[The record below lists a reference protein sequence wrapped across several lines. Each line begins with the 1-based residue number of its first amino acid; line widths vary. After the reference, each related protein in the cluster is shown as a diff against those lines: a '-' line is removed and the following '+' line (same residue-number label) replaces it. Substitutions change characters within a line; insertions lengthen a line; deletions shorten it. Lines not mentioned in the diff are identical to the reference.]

1 MTPRALLRAA
11 AGRWRRS
18 LQLRVVTTTLL
29 ISLIVVAVLGVLIMD
44 RVTRGLLA
52 SQRGR
57 ALAEVES
64 SLQYAAANLADLSAN
79 ASPETVDEA
88 LGQMSQQLAT
98 RAGPSGTYR
107 VAVLGGPLDIVSGDA
122 GDLAEIPADLRSAVD
137 TNSDLAYA
145 YASFGPGDS
154 SRVLVVGAPVY
165 SPGRRFQV
173 YFFFP
178 LDTEV
183 GTLDEV
189 RSALLGGGGALALL
203 VAGVTFIVAR
213 QVVSPVRAAARVAD
227 EFAAGRLESRMQ
239 VSGEDEM
246 ARLGVAFNDMAVS
259 LQQKIDQLEGLS
271 RLQQRFV
278 SDVSHELRTPLT
290 TVRMAA
296 DVLHAAREDFP
307 PEVSRSAELLQLE
320 LDRFEALLVDLL
332 EISRFDAG
340 AAVLDAEVFDL
351 DVVLH
356 RVVNAL
362 GPLAARRGSEVVVRS
377 TARREVLV
385 EADPRR
391 VERVLRNLLANAIEH
406 GEGLPIEIFVGSDRD
421 TVAVVVRDRG
431 VGLRPGEASRVF
443 SRFWRADPSR
453 ARQSGGTGL
462 GLSIAL
468 EDVRLHGGWL
478 QAWGEPGRGSAFRM
492 TLPRAA
498 GGEVRSSP
506 LPLEP
511 APVGSGG

>member
-1 MTPRALLRAA
+1 LVRAA

-18 LQLRVVTTTLL
+18 LQLRVVSSTLL
-29 ISLIVVAVLGVLIMD
+29 ICLVVVALLGVLVLD
-44 RVTRGLLA
+44 RVAHGLLRG
-52 SQRGR
+52 QRDR
-57 ALAEVES
+57 AVAEVDS
-64 SLQYAAANLADLSAN
+64 SLQYAGATLADLGSD
-79 ASPETVDEA
+79 ASPEAVDQR
-88 LGQMSQQLAT
+88 LGGLLQQLAT
-98 RAGPSGTYR
+98 RAGPAGSYD
-107 VAVLGGPLDIVSGDA
+107 VAILGGPL
-122 GDLAEIPADLRSAVD
+122 GDLVSLHKSSVNDIPPDLRRAVVRD
-137 TNSDLAYA
+137 GDMVYA
-145 YASFGPGDS
+145 YADLQIGTRSARG
-154 SRVLVVGAPVY
+154 LVVGAPLY
-165 SPGRRFQV
+165 SPSHRYEL

-178 LDTEV
+178 LDLETS
-183 GTLDEV
+183 TLSSV
-189 RSALLGGGGALALL
+189 RSALLGGGLALALL
-203 VAGVTFIVAR
+203 VAGVTFLVGR

-227 EFAAGRLESRMQ
+227 QFAAGRLESRMQ
-239 VSGEDEM
+239 VKGEDEI
-246 ARLGVAFNDMAVS
+246 ARLGEAFNDMAVS

-296 DVLHAAREDFP
+296 DVLHAARADFP
-307 PEVSRSAELLQLE
+307 AAVSRSAELLQNE

-340 AAVLDAEVFDL
+340 AAVLDAEVFDIGNVL
-351 DVVLH
+351 D
-356 RVVNAL
+356 RVVRGLAA
-362 GPLAARRGSEVVVRS
+362 LAARRGSEVTVRRP
-377 TARREVLV
+377 ARRDLLV

-406 GEGLPIEIFVGSDRD
+406 GEGLPIEVTVGGDAD
-421 TVAVVVRDRG
+421 VVAVVVRDRG

-453 ARQSGGTGL
+453 ARHTGGTGL

-478 QAWGEPGRGSAFRM
+478 QAWGEQGNGSAFRM
-492 TLPRAA
+492 TLPRHA

-511 APVGSGG
+511 AAVGSGG

>member
-1 MTPRALLRAA
+1 M
-11 AGRWRRS
+11 
-18 LQLRVVTTTLL
+18 
-29 ISLIVVAVLGVLIMD
+29 
-44 RVTRGLLA
+44 TRGLLE
-52 SQRGR
+52 SHRGR

-64 SLQYAAANLADLSAN
+64 SLRYASANLADLQTDAT
-79 ASPETVDEA
+79 PEKVDEE
-88 LGQMSQQLAT
+88 LGLMIQQLAT
-98 RAGPSGTYR
+98 RAGPSGTYG
-107 VAVLGGPLDIVSGDA
+107 VAVVGGPLDIVRRDA
-122 GDLAEIPADLRSAVD
+122 PRPDEIPGDLRSSVERD
-137 TNSDLAYA
+137 GNLAYA
-145 YASFGPGDS
+145 YASFGESDS
-154 SRVLVVGAPVY
+154 GLVVGTPLY
-165 SPGRRFQV
+165 SPGRRFQL

-178 LDTEV
+178 LDIEAD
-183 GTLDEV
+183 TLGEV
-189 RSALLGGGGALALL
+189 RSALAGGGIALSVL
-203 VAGVTFIVAR
+203 VAGVTYLVAR
-213 QVVSPVRAAARVAD
+213 QVVTPVRVAARVAD
-227 EFAAGRLESRMQ
+227 QFAAGRLEARMH
-239 VSGEDEM
+239 VNGADEL
-246 ARLGVAFNDMAVS
+246 ARLGDAFNGMAVS

-271 RLQQRFV
+271 RVQQRFV

-296 DVLHAAREDFP
+296 DVLHAARADFP
-307 PEVSRSAELLQLE
+307 PEVSRSAELLQHE

-340 AAVLDAEVFDL
+340 AAVLEAEVFDL
-351 DVVLH
+351 VTLLQ

-362 GPLAARRGSEVVVRS
+362 GPLAARRGSDVIVRS
-377 TARREVLV
+377 TSRGEVLV

-391 VERVLRNLLANAIEH
+391 IERVVRNLLANAIEH
-406 GEGLPIEIFVGSDRD
+406 GEGLPIELLIGSSSD

-431 VGLRPGEASRVF
+431 VGLRPGDASRVF

-498 GGEVRSSP
+498 GDEVRSSP

-511 APVGSGG
+511 TAVGSGG

>member
-1 MTPRALLRAA
+1 V
-11 AGRWRRS
+11 S
-18 LQLRVVTTTLL
+18 TTLL
-29 ISLIVVAVLGVLIMD
+29 VSMVVVALLGVLVMD
-44 RVTRGLLA
+44 RVTRGLLR
-52 SQRGR
+52 SQRDR

-64 SLQYAAANLADLSAN
+64 SLQYAAATLADLDSGA
-79 ASPETVDEA
+79 APERVDEE
-88 LGQMSQQLAT
+88 LGLMIEQLAS
-98 RAGPSGTYR
+98 RAGPTGTYG
-107 VAVLGGPLDIVSGDA
+107 VAVVGGPLDIVSRDA
-122 GDLAEIPADLRSAVD
+122 PDLAEIPAGVRASVERD
-137 TNSDLAYA
+137 SDMAYA
-145 YASFGPGDS
+145 YASFDVRRQTSKG
-154 SRVLVVGAPVY
+154 LVVGAPLY
-165 SPGRRFQV
+165 SPSRRYAL

-178 LDTEV
+178 LDVETE
-183 GTLDEV
+183 TLGEV
-189 RSALLGGGGALALL
+189 RSALFGGGIALALL
-203 VAGVTFIVAR
+203 VGGITLLVAR

-227 EFAAGRLESRMQ
+227 EFAAGRLASRMQ
-239 VSGEDEM
+239 VTGEDEL
-246 ARLGVAFNDMAVS
+246 ARLGEAFNDMAVS

-271 RLQQRFV
+271 RVQQRFV

-296 DVLHAAREDFP
+296 DVLHAARGDFP
-307 PEVSRSAELLQLE
+307 PEVARSAELLQHE
-320 LDRFEALLVDLL
+320 LDRFETLLVDLL

-340 AAVLDAEVFDL
+340 AAVLDNEVFDL
-351 DVVLH
+351 TGLLH

-362 GPLAARRGSEVVVRS
+362 GPLAARRGSDVIVRS
-377 TARREVLV
+377 TTRGEVLV
-385 EADPRR
+385 EGDPRR
-391 VERVLRNLLANAIEH
+391 IERVLRNLLSNAIEH
-406 GEGLPIEIFVGSDRD
+406 GEGLPIELNVGSDAD

-431 VGLRPGEASRVF
+431 VGLRPGDASRVF

-478 QAWGEPGRGSAFRM
+478 QAWGEPGRGSVFRM
-492 TLPRAA
+492 TLPRNA

>member
-1 MTPRALLRAA
+1 VLRAA

-18 LQLRVVTTTLL
+18 LQLRVVMSTVL
-29 ISLIVVAVLGVLIMD
+29 ISLLVVALLGVLVLD
-44 RVTRGLLA
+44 RVTRGLLTT
-52 SQRGR
+52 QRER
-57 ALAEVES
+57 AVAEVDS
-64 SLQYAAANLADLSAN
+64 SLQYAAATLADVDTDAT
-79 ASPETVDEA
+79 PEDVDEK
-88 LGQMSQQLAT
+88 LSTMLEQLAA
-98 RAGPSGTYR
+98 RGGPAGTFDIL
-107 VAVLGGPLDIVSGDA
+107 VVGGPLGTLYSPDA
-122 GDLAEIPADLRSAVD
+122 PVPDQLPTALRDAVEQDSNMVYSYARLDLRSRRDVR
-137 TNSDLAYA
+137 
-145 YASFGPGDS
+145 G
-154 SRVLVVGAPVY
+154 LVVGAPLY
-165 SPGRRFQV
+165 SPSRRYEL

-178 LDTEV
+178 LDLEEA
-183 GTLDEV
+183 TLGAV
-189 RSALLGGGGALALL
+189 RSALLGGGIALALL
-203 VAGVTFIVAR
+203 VAGVTYLVGR
-213 QVVSPVRAAARVAD
+213 QVVSPVRAAALVAD

-239 VSGEDEM
+239 VKGEDEI
-246 ARLGVAFNDMAVS
+246 ARLGEAFNDMAVS

-296 DVLHAAREDFP
+296 DVLHAARADFP
-307 PEVSRSAELLQLE
+307 ASVARSAELLQNE

-340 AAVLDAEVFDL
+340 AAVLEAEVFDL
-351 DVVLH
+351 GALLH
-356 RVVNAL
+356 RVVLAL
-362 GPLAARRGSEVVVRS
+362 GPLAARRGSEVTVRGAVR
-377 TARREVLV
+377 TDALV

-406 GEGLPIEIFVGSDRD
+406 GEGLPIEVTIGGDPD

-453 ARQSGGTGL
+453 ARHTGGTGL

-478 QAWGEPGRGSAFRM
+478 QAWGEPDRGSAFRM
-492 TLPRAA
+492 TLPRRA
-498 GGEVRSSP
+498 GADVRSSP

-511 APVGSGG
+511 AAVGSGG

>member
-1 MTPRALLRAA
+1 
-11 AGRWRRS
+11 
-18 LQLRVVTTTLL
+18 
-29 ISLIVVAVLGVLIMD
+29 MD
-44 RVTRGLLA
+44 RVTRGLLD

-57 ALAEVES
+57 AIAEVES
-64 SLQYAAANLADLSAN
+64 NLRYATAALSDLPTGAK
-79 ASPETVDEA
+79 PEEVDEL
-88 LGQMSQQLAT
+88 LGQMVQQVAT
-98 RAGPSGTYR
+98 RAGPTGTYG
-107 VAVLGGPLDIVSGDA
+107 VAVVGGPDNIISGA
-122 GDLAEIPADLRSAVD
+122 PNPLVIPQGLRTAVGRD
-137 TNSDLAYA
+137 GEMAYA
-145 YASFGPGDS
+145 YSTFRTARGHSKG
-154 SRVLVVGAPVY
+154 LIVGVPLYAPA
-165 SPGRRFQV
+165 RQFEL
-173 YFFFP
+173 YFYFP
-178 LDTEV
+178 LDVEV
-183 GTLDEV
+183 ATFGEV
-189 RSALLGGGGALALL
+189 RSAVFVGGIALALL

-239 VSGEDEM
+239 VSGEDEL
-246 ARLGVAFNDMAVS
+246 ARLGEAFNDMAVS
-259 LQQKIDQLEGLS
+259 LRQKIDQLEGLS
-271 RLQQRFV
+271 RVQQRFV
-278 SDVSHELRTPLT
+278 ADVSHELRTPLT

-296 DVLHAAREDFP
+296 DVLHASREDFS
-307 PEVSRSAELLQLE
+307 PEVARSAELLQHE

-351 DVVLH
+351 TALLH
-356 RVVNAL
+356 NVVNAL
-362 GPLAARRGSEVVVRS
+362 GPLAARRGSDVIVRS
-377 TARREVLV
+377 TSRGEVLV

-391 VERVLRNLLANAIEH
+391 IERVLRNLLANAIEH
-406 GEGLPIEIFVGSDRD
+406 GEGLPIEIFAGADD
-421 TVAVVVRDRG
+421 TTVAVVVRDRG
-431 VGLRPGEASRVF
+431 VGLRPGDASRVF

-492 TLPRAA
+492 TLPRQA
-498 GGEVRSSP
+498 GDDVRSSP